1 MLAAAMSNLEQAFP
15 DGIEYGTD
23 QVVKILSGM
32 TEEQGVIKNGKQMA
46 VTKDTLISAG
56 AKEKQVSKIN
66 KKDKVYV
73 YDKDASGKETYK
85 GLREFGSFDKSG
97 QIDSNKELVTFTS
110 LMMKLGVGVEDAT
123 ASMKAMY
130 DAGKIDK
137 NFAEKKGW
145 IKDGKFSEA
154 EFASSFDSVSER
166 IEEPLLSINDAVAA
180 IANKVCGDN
189 WDKEEPTTEKPTTEG
204 HTGSTTAKKE
214 EFTDSLF
221 TGYNYAKDNNNNEAL
236 TNYKQYKFHEF
247 GNEQGLKGFDK
258 ANSYDALKAFADA
271 N

>member
-1 MLAAAMSNLEQAFP
+1 MSMLAAAMSNLEQAFP

-23 QVVKILSGM
+23 QVAKILSGM
-32 TEEQGVIKNGKQMA
+32 TEEQGVIKSKDGKQMA

-66 KKDKVYV
+66 KDNRVYV
-73 YDKDASGKETYK
+73 YDKNASGKETYK

-130 DAGKIDK
+130 EAGKIDK
-137 NFAEKKGW
+137 NFAEEKGW

-154 EFASSFDSVSER
+154 EFASSFDSISER
-166 IEEPLLSINDAVAA
+166 IEEPILSINDAVLA
-180 IANKVCGDN
+180 IANKICGEN
-189 WDKEEPTTEKPTTEG
+189 WNQEEGNSTSDESKPKSAEQMQDE
-204 HTGSTTAKKE
+204 HRAETG
-214 EFTDSLF
+214 
-221 TGYNYAKDNNNNEAL
+221 
-236 TNYKQYKFHEF
+236 KQLYEW
-247 GNEQGLKGFDK
+247 LKNKNFD
-258 ANSYDALKAFADA
+258 
-271 N
+271 